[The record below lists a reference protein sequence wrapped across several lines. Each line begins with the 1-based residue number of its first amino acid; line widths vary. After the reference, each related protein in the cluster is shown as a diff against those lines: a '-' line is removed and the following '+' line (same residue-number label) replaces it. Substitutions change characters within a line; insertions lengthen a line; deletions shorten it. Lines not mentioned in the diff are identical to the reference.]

1 MRTGT
6 FRSFDKAELFYRE
19 WEPTQEANG
28 KVVLLLHRGH
38 EHSEKERGTR
48 AKEMYKTKAL

>member
-28 KVVLLLHRGH
+28 KVVLLL
-38 EHSEKERGTR
+38 EHSEEERGTR